1 MWKSLQSCFISG
13 GTLCGSDPLD
23 QQLKDLD
30 AQSQLLSGLRRPEEK
45 ENSENPN
52 NGILAV

>member
-1 MWKSLQSCFISG
+1 MWKSFQSCFISG

-30 AQSQLLSGLRRPEEK
+30 AQSQLLSGLRRTEEK
-45 ENSENPN
+45 ENSENTN
-52 NGILAV
+52 NGIIVV